1 MPQRSGLT
9 VAVLAELETSGG
21 KVSASLRA
29 RTDEVILLID
39 EALNRQVN
47 AIIHHPEFQAME
59 ARWLGL
65 AMLVREA
72 SQSREVK
79 IKVLSASW
87 KEVCRSMERASD
99 FDQSHLFELIYNR
112 EFGMPGGEPYGL
124 LVGDYQLPP
133 AEDQGVDSISTIS
146 QIAVVAA
153 AAFCPFVAGASPNS
167 VGLENFHELNRVHDF
182 SSLQNDLSRI
192 RWNGVRRND
201 DSRFLGLVGPRILMR
216 QPHKAYTRR
225 RDDGFPF
232 REEVS
237 ENAQSL
243 LWGNGAFAFATVILR
258 TFIETGWFADLR
270 GVTQDEI
277 DGGMVAPWQLPPLEL
292 GLESEGLSSQPP
304 VEVRLTRGQE
314 LQFSDLGI
322 VPISTTYLSSC
333 AIFNAN
339 QSLHAPGHYP
349 TETARQN
356 ARLAAMLQYVL
367 CASRFSHYLKVI
379 MRDNIGQLST
389 AGLIQRRL
397 EDWLSQYTLGN
408 DDAEQSLRTRFP
420 LRSAGISVSE
430 IPGKP
435 GTFSCTVRLQP
446 HFQLDDVS
454 TSFHLVA
461 EASVTAMGGSS
472 ASPAQK
478 RILA

>member
-1 MPQRSGLT
+1 
-9 VAVLAELETSGG
+9 
-21 KVSASLRA
+21 VSASIRA
-29 RTDEVILLID
+29 RTDELIVLID

-47 AIIHHPEFQAME
+47 AILHHPEFQAME

-72 SQSREVK
+72 SQSTDVK
-79 IKVLSASW
+79 IKILSASW
-87 KEVCRSMERASD
+87 KELCRSMERASD
-99 FDQSHLFELIYNR
+99 FDQSHMFELVYNQ
-112 EFGMPGGEPYGL
+112 EFGMPGGEPFGL
-124 LVGDYQLPP
+124 LLGDYQLPP
-133 AEDQGVDSISTIS
+133 GDADGADSISTIS
-146 QIAVVAA
+146 QIGGVAA
-153 AAFCPFVAGASPNS
+153 AAFCPFIAGASPQS
-167 VGLENFHELNRVHDF
+167 VGLESFNELNRVHDF
-182 SSLQNDLSRI
+182 SSLQHDLSRI
-192 RWNGVRRND
+192 RWNTVRRSD

-216 QPHKAYTRR
+216 PPHKAHARKR
-225 RDDGFPF
+225 GDGFPF
-232 REEVS
+232 REHIA
-237 ENAQSL
+237 ENGQSL
-243 LWGNGAFAFATVILR
+243 LWGNGAFGFASIIIR
-258 TFIETGWFADLR
+258 TFVESGWFADLR
-270 GVTQDEI
+270 GVTQDEV
-277 DGGMVAPWQLPPLEL
+277 DGGMVASWQLPPLEL

-322 VPISTTYLSSC
+322 VPISTTYMSSC

-389 AGLIQRRL
+389 AGLIQRKL

-408 DDAEQSLRTRFP
+408 DDAEQSLRTRYP
-420 LRSAGISVSE
+420 LRSAGIGVNE

-461 EASVTAMGGSS
+461 EASAAAMTGPSVQ
-472 ASPAQK
+472 PEQK